1 MRRGWAAE
9 RERLFAAEGA
19 GAIAA
24 HGPGAVAAHGVGAV
38 ATAAAAPRGRVELV
52 GRDFADPP
60 RRVRSRAGLRLPIAL
75 GMIVAAL
82 LLVTLRVHI
91 LRVRY
96 ALAEVAS
103 REEALLEEKRRMTV
117 RVRELRDP
125 TRLHRLAAE
134 RGFGR
139 PDRVLSLALPAPP
152 ARPGGAP

>member
-19 GAIAA
+19 GA
-24 HGPGAVAAHGVGAV
+24 VAAHGAGAV
-38 ATAAAAPRGRVELV
+38 ATAAPAPRVRVELV
-52 GRDFADPP
+52 GRDFADAP

-139 PDRVLSLALPAPP
+139 PDRVLSLALPVPP
-152 ARPGGAP
+152 ARRPGGAP

>member
-9 RERLFAAEGA
+9 REKLFAAEA
-19 GAIAA
+19 
-24 HGPGAVAAHGVGAV
+24 AVAA
-38 ATAAAAPRGRVELV
+38 AAAAGAPRARVELV

-60 RRVRSRAGLRLPIAL
+60 RRMRSRARLRVPIAL
-75 GMIVAAL
+75 GAIVAAL

-103 REEALLEEKRRMTV
+103 REETLLEEKRRMTV

-125 TRLHRLAAE
+125 ARLHRLASE

-139 PDRVLSLALPAPP
+139 PDRVLTLELPAAP
-152 ARPGGAP
+152 ARPGTLP

>member
-19 GAIAA
+19 GAAA
-24 HGPGAVAAHGVGAV
+24 
-38 ATAAAAPRGRVELV
+38 ATAAAPRTRVELV

-60 RRVRSRAGLRLPIAL
+60 RRARSRAGLRLPIAL
-75 GMIVAAL
+75 GAIVAAL

-125 TRLHRLAAE
+125 ARLHRLAAE

-139 PDRVLSLALPAPP
+139 PDRVLTLELPALP

>member
-1 MRRGWAAE
+1 VKRRWTSE
-9 RERLFAAEGA
+9 RARLFAADV
-19 GAIAA
+19 
-24 HGPGAVAAHGVGAV
+24 PGASG
-38 ATAAAAPRGRVELV
+38 AAALPSPGGARARADLV

-60 RRVRSRAGLRLPIAL
+60 RRVRSRARLRLPIAVGTL
-75 GMIVAAL
+75 LAAL

-103 REEALLEEKRRMTV
+103 QEEALLEQKRQMTV

-125 TRLHRLAAE
+125 ARLRRLAAE

-139 PDRVLSLALPAPP
+139 PERVLTLELPVARTAPG
-152 ARPGGAP
+152 GGAP